1 MEANAAAAGN
11 KKKKILSIIGSV
23 AAIGVIYFVYEK
35 FTYVETENAQV
46 EAHSVLIAPKVN
58 GYIRE
63 VPVSDGSKVKKDQL
77 LIQLDD
83 RDYKVALDSAE
94 SELLSLGARMK
105 DAEKNY
111 GRIRDLFSKG
121 VVAQQQ
127 YDSVTANYNEIK
139 AKYDSAQARVSQAN
153 LNLEHAQIKAPSDG
167 VIAKISA
174 EIGQLANPGTPLIGF
189 VSSSSR
195 WVTANFKETE
205 IADVKVGHQ
214 VKVTVDAIP
223 GKKFKGEVE
232 SISSATGATFT
243 LLPPDN
249 ATGNFTK
256 VVQRVPVRIKL
267 LDLTPQDI
275 DLLHAGLSALV
286 KVSIH

>member
-1 MEANAAAAGN
+1 ME
-11 KKKKILSIIGSV
+11 KKKKVIITVSSF
-23 AAIGVIYFVYEK
+23 ALLMIGYFSYSK
-35 FTYVETENAQV
+35 FMYVETDNAQV

-58 GYIRE
+58 GYIKE
-63 VPVSDGSKVKKDQL
+63 VTVSDGSRVKKDQI

-83 RDYKVALDSAE
+83 RDYRVSLDSAQ

-105 DAEKNY
+105 DNEKNFV
-111 GRIRDLFSKG
+111 RIRDLFSKS
-121 VVAQQQ
+121 VVSQQQ
-127 YDSVTANYNEIK
+127 FDAASANYNEIK
-139 AKYDSAQARVSQAN
+139 AKHDSAQARVNQAN
-153 LNLEHAQIKAPSDG
+153 LNLEHAQIKATSDG

-174 EIGQLANPGTPLIGF
+174 EVGQLANPGTPLIGF
-189 VSSSSR
+189 VSSESR

-205 IADVKVGHQ
+205 ISDVKIGHA
-214 VKVTVDAIP
+214 VSVTIDAIP
-223 GKKFKGEVE
+223 GKKFDGEVE

-267 LDLTPQDI
+267 NSLTPQDI
-275 DLLHAGLSALV
+275 DLLHAGLSAVV